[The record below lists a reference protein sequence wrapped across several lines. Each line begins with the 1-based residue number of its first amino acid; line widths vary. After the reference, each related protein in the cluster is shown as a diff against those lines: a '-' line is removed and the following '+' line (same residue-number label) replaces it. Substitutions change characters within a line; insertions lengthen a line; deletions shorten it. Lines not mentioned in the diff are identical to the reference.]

1 MLQQL
6 IASPH
11 LFWLSLGGLLLAA
24 ELLGASGYLLWS
36 GIAAALVGLLTWLL
50 PLSWEWQGI
59 SFAVLTMVAAW
70 LWWKWLST
78 RQRPDQQNGSLNQR
92 GQQLVGMHATVLEP
106 MSNGYSRVRIGDSTW
121 RITSTAQLSVGDDV
135 VITQVEGITLKV
147 EPSNSRL

>member
-50 PLSWEWQGI
+50 PLSWEWQGV

-78 RQRPDQQNGSLNQR
+78 RQRPDRQNGSLNQR
-92 GQQLVGMHATVLEP
+92 GQQLVGLHATVLEP

-135 VITQVEGITLKV
+135 VITHVEGITLRV

>member
-36 GIAAALVGLLTWLL
+36 GIAAALVGLLTWML
-50 PLSWEWQGI
+50 PLSWEWQGVC
-59 SFAVLTMVAAW
+59 FAVLTMVAAW
-70 LWWKWLST
+70 LWWRWLSS
-78 RQRPDQQNGSLNQR
+78 RQKSDPQNSSLNQR
-92 GQQLVGMHATVLEP
+92 GQQMVGKHATVLEP

-121 RITSTAQLSVGDDV
+121 RITSTAPLSVGDDV
-135 VITQVEGITLKV
+135 IITHVEGITLRV
-147 EPSNSRL
+147 EPGAKNG

>member
-50 PLSWEWQGI
+50 PLSWEWQGV

-78 RQRPDQQNGSLNQR
+78 RQRPDRHNSSLNQR
-92 GQQLVGMHATVLEP
+92 GQQLVGLHATVLEP

-135 VITQVEGITLKV
+135 VITQVEGITLRV

>member
-50 PLSWEWQGI
+50 PLSWEWQGV

-78 RQRPDQQNGSLNQR
+78 RQRQDRQNGSLNQR

-135 VITQVEGITLKV
+135 VITHVEGITLRV
-147 EPSNSRL
+147 EPGNSSL